1 MSYVPKSV
9 PAWRA
14 NAPAG
19 VTLSQIRPK
28 ATPPPQPRRSSSNSG
43 QMQAGGGGGYYEAL
57 RTSSDRTPMVP
68 AAVNVGSRPYSWGGE
83 RVRISALSR
92 ALYDNGGFV
101 GLAVNQIAFYSV
113 PIIPQADS
121 KDSAWNN
128 QAEAWFGDWSRRA
141 DFYGRSCVDFW
152 SLQTL
157 ICQALDLDGDMGAL
171 ATEDS
176 GFPQIQLVEGWKIG
190 AISAQAEPGLI
201 DGVRLDGKGRVVG
214 YEIDSNGKP
223 IPVPAANMMLVRDP
237 CITNP
242 LRGVSPLRRGMND
255 IRDLR
260 DILGFEKLGV
270 KHNSSLLGV
279 LEGGFL
285 DEEHGFNL
293 GDSDEKPSEVGES
306 TEEDPHTDGEQ
317 SLSRADML
325 GGDIPALPDGK
336 KFKRVESNRPNAGF
350 TDFLDSLAAQFVA
363 GLDIPPAFFLDSKRT
378 GPNQRAVNGKAQRKF
393 DQRQDVMVQFVE
405 WVWVRVIGWAIQNG
419 ELAAPDGWWRIKAQR
434 PARITIDA
442 GRESREE
449 REDVGRALMTRQEHY
464 GNRSRDWL
472 RETTQSF
479 TEDETII
486 AEAKRLAAKTGVSLE
501 IILSRYGFGPPPAQ
515 QSQQAAQ
522 SNDGKS
528 NDE

>member
-1 MSYVPKSV
+1 MIYVPKSV
-9 PAWRA
+9 PSWRA

-19 VTLSQIRPK
+19 VPLSQIRHRAP
-28 ATPPPQPRRSSSNSG
+28 APPARRSSSGGS
-43 QMQAGGGGGYYEAL
+43 QMQAGGGGYYEAL

-68 AAVNVGSRPYSWGGE
+68 ASVYAGIRAVSWGGE

-121 KDSAWNN
+121 AKPDWNN
-128 QAEAWFGDWSRRA
+128 KAELWFSDWARRA
-141 DFYGRSCVDFW
+141 DFYGRACIDFW
-152 SLQTL
+152 SMQTL
-157 ICQALDLDGDMGAL
+157 ICQALDLDGDIGTL
-171 ATEDS
+171 ATFES

-190 AISAQAEPGLI
+190 AIAPPDDPGLI
-201 DGVRLDGKGRVVG
+201 DGVRMDRKGRVVG
-214 YEIDSNGKP
+214 YEIDSDGKP

-237 CITNP
+237 CITSP
-242 LRGVSPLRRGMND
+242 LRGMSPLRRGMND
-255 IRDLR
+255 MRDLR

-279 LEGGFL
+279 IEGGFL

-293 GDSDEKPSEVGES
+293 GDSDEKPVEVGES
-306 TEEDPHTDGEQ
+306 SVGDPHTEGEK

-325 GGDIPALPDGK
+325 GGDIPAVPDGK

-350 TDFLDSLAAQFVA
+350 TDFLDSLASQFVA
-363 GLDIPPAFFLDSKRT
+363 GLDIPPAFFLDTKRT

-405 WVWVRVIGWAIQNG
+405 WVWVRVIGWAIQMG
-419 ELAAPDGWWRIKAQR
+419 ELDAPDGWWRIKAQR

-464 GNRSRDWL
+464 GNRSKDWL

-486 AEAKRLAAKTGVSLE
+486 AEAKKLAAKTGVPLE
-501 IILSRYGFGPPPAQ
+501 LILSRYGFGPPPAQ
-515 QSQQAAQ
+515 QSQQAASGSQ
-522 SNDGKS
+522 NNNDSNQ
-528 NDE
+528 